1 MRHSATLKDICLGQ
15 TFLHGEDIVRL
26 EGVAAVL
33 PLIADLVQ
41 ADVFIDCMDREGGG
55 RGGRPRRA
63 PTASRPSTARAWW
76 GSGPTPSGS
85 RRCTWPFPPG
95 SAATT

>member
-41 ADVFIDCMDREGGG
+41 ADVFIDCMDREGVAVVAAQESPHSIEAQIG
-55 RGGRPRRA
+55 R
-63 PTASRPSTARAWW
+63 ASCRERV
-76 GSGPTPSGS
+76 
-85 RRCTWPFPPG
+85 
-95 SAATT
+95 

>member
-41 ADVFIDCMDREGGG
+41 ADVFIDCMDREGV
-55 RGGRPRRA
+55 A
-63 PTASRPSTARAWW
+63 VVAAQASRPSTARAWW

>member
-41 ADVFIDCMDREGGG
+41 ADVFISSV
-55 RGGRPRRA
+55 RPPA
-63 PTASRPSTARAWW
+63 
-76 GSGPTPSGS
+76 G
-85 RRCTWPFPPG
+85 
-95 SAATT
+95 